1 MVNKVGEE
9 KCQLLIIGDST
20 VGKTSILYQYTNNQF
35 LSQHLATVGIDYY
48 NKDETIN
55 NKLVRVKIWDT
66 AGQERYKSL
75 TSTFFRNAQGIIL
88 VYDVTNPETF
98 DNLKYWIQ
106 SINSN
111 LGVQSNVKKVIIG
124 NKIDLPREVS
134 KEEAENLA
142 NEYGIK
148 YFEASAKDN
157 INIKE
162 SIRYCV
168 EISIAD
174 KLPTPPKE
182 GNGHKIVKPGANNTQ
197 DEKKNC
203 C

>member
-1 MVNKVGEE
+1 MVNKMIED

-20 VGKTSILYQYTNNQF
+20 VGKTSILYQCTNNQF

-48 NKDETIN
+48 NKEESFN
-55 NKLVRVKIWDT
+55 NKIVRVKIWDT

-88 VYDVTNPETF
+88 VYDVTNRETF
-98 DNLKYWIQ
+98 ENLKYWIQ

-111 LGVQSNVKKVIIG
+111 LGVQTNVKKIIIG
-124 NKIDLPREVS
+124 NKIDLPREVT
-134 KEEAENLA
+134 KDEADALA
-142 NEYGIK
+142 NENSIK
-148 YFEASAKDN
+148 YFECSAKDN

-168 EISIAD
+168 EISFAD
-174 KLPTPPKE
+174 KPITENNNNASK
-182 GNGHKIVKPGANNTQ
+182 KIETKSTNDNT
-197 DEKKNC
+197 DKKC

>member
-1 MVNKVGEE
+1 MVNKLNEE

-48 NKDETIN
+48 NKDEVIN

-88 VYDVTNPETF
+88 VYDVTNKETF
-98 DNLKYWIQ
+98 ENLKYWIQ

-111 LGVQSNVKKVIIG
+111 LGVQSNVKKTIIG
-124 NKIDLPREVS
+124 NKIDLPREVT
-134 KEEAENLA
+134 KDEAEALA
-142 NEYGIK
+142 KEYDIR
-148 YFEASAKDN
+148 YFEASAKEN

-174 KLPTPPKE
+174 KT
-182 GNGHKIVKPGANNTQ
+182 NNSFSF
-197 DEKKNC
+197 KSI
-203 C
+203 

>member
-1 MVNKVGEE
+1 MVNKISEN

-48 NKDETIN
+48 NKDEIIN
-55 NKLVRVKIWDT
+55 EKLVRVKIWDT

-106 SINSN
+106 SINNN
-111 LGVQSNVKKVIIG
+111 LGVQSNVKKIIIG
-124 NKIDLPREVS
+124 NKIDLPREVL
-134 KEEAENLA
+134 KDEAESLA

-148 YFEASAKDN
+148 YFETSAKDN

-174 KLPTPPKE
+174 KS
-182 GNGHKIVKPGANNTQ
+182 NMISNNNT
-197 DEKKNC
+197 KKIEPKIKEANESKC